1 MPDEP
6 TEPRWVPV
14 VALEAL
20 PLHALMQVAVA
31 GTQLVLAHAPEGLF
45 ACQAKAAE
53 AVIERQ
59 ALALGAP
66 LSRMGVEFDAWL
78 EGGRLVCPR
87 HLASFAL
94 TDGAVSA
101 GWLTPKLQV
110 YPVRVA
116 DGAIEVDEAA
126 VLRAPPFRKTTT
138 WDLTARRT

>member
-1 MPDEP
+1 MPDNS
-6 TEPRWVPV
+6 EPRWVK
-14 VALEAL
+14 VAALGAL
-20 PLHALMQVAVA
+20 PLNALMQVAVA

-45 ACQAKAAE
+45 ACQAMCPHEMAN
-53 AVIERQ
+53 
-59 ALALGAP
+59 
-66 LSRMGVEFDAWL
+66 LSTGRL

-126 VLRAPPFRKTTT
+126 VLRTPPFNKKTT
-138 WDLTARRT
+138 WDLTAKRT

>member
-1 MPDEP
+1 MPDNS
-6 TEPRWVPV
+6 EPRWVPV
-14 VALEAL
+14 AALEAL
-20 PLHALMQVAVA
+20 PLNALMQVAVA

-45 ACQAKAAE
+45 ACQAMCPHEMAN
-53 AVIERQ
+53 
-59 ALALGAP
+59 
-66 LSRMGVEFDAWL
+66 LSAGRL

-87 HLASFAL
+87 HLASFSLA
-94 TDGAVSA
+94 DGAVSA

-138 WDLTARRT
+138 WDLAAKRS

>member
-1 MPDEP
+1 MPDNS
-6 TEPRWVPV
+6 EPRWVK
-14 VALEAL
+14 VAALGAL
-20 PLHALMQVAVA
+20 PLNALMQVAVA

-45 ACQAKAAE
+45 ACQAMCPHEMAN
-53 AVIERQ
+53 
-59 ALALGAP
+59 
-66 LSRMGVEFDAWL
+66 LSAGRL

-126 VLRAPPFRKTTT
+126 VLRTPPFNKKTT
-138 WDLTARRT
+138 WDLTAKRT

>member
-14 VALEAL
+14 AALEAL
-20 PLHALMQVAVA
+20 PLHALLQVAVA

-45 ACQAKAAE
+45 ACQAMCPHEMAN
-53 AVIERQ
+53 
-59 ALALGAP
+59 
-66 LSRMGVEFDAWL
+66 LSHGRL

-94 TDGAVSA
+94 ADGAVSA
-101 GWLTPKLQV
+101 GWMIPKLQV
-110 YPVRVA
+110 YPVRVV